1 MIGNEEI
8 PVDTSTTKLDK
19 QSDQNIPIKS
29 SQLTYSMVEY
39 ADSNTT
45 TD

>member
-19 QSDQNIPIKS
+19 QSDQNIPIDPN
-29 SQLTYSMVEY
+29 Q
-39 ADSNTT
+39 
-45 TD
+45 